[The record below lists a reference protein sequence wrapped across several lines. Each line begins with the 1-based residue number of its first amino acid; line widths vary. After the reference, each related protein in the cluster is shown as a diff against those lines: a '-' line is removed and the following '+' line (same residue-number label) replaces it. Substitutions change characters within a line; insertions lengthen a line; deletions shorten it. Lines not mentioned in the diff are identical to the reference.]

1 MSFGKTVFSRRL
13 KSKFSKLG
21 CPIANAHANAK
32 LGHTP
37 YQSFS
42 TRVKASLY
50 ASGILI
56 NRNYCGFTS
65 SLYTYM
71 SYFPSFGHAAVETA
85 KKQEMSLTLIDSLIS
100 RGISLKSGLGSLQ
113 IV

>member
-1 MSFGKTVFSRRL
+1 MSFGKTVLSRRL

-21 CPIANAHANAK
+21 CLIANAHANAK

-50 ASGILI
+50 ACGILI

-65 SLYTYM
+65 SLCTCLI
-71 SYFPSFGHAAVETA
+71 SLLFGHAVETA
-85 KKQEMSLTLIDSLIS
+85 KKQKMSLILM
-100 RGISLKSGLGSLQ
+100 
-113 IV
+113 